1 MKPLTIKEL
10 KEVEVLMTRT
20 VTSMLKD
27 NRCMDEDSKI
37 LYQFD
42 QPSLLNFMQLV
53 TDITLVQ
60 VEIKQD
66 EKKIQ
71 NNCKI
76 H

>member
-1 MKPLTIKEL
+1 MKPLSIKEL
-10 KEVEVLMTRT
+10 KEVEVLMTGT
-20 VTSMLKD
+20 ITSMLKD
-27 NRCMDEDSKI
+27 SRCMDEDSKI

-42 QPSLLNFMQLV
+42 QPSLLKFLELL
-53 TDITLVQ
+53 TDITLIR
-60 VEIKQD
+60 VEIEQD

>member
-10 KEVEVLMTRT
+10 KEVEVLMTGT
-20 VTSMLKD
+20 VISMLND
-27 NRCMDEDSKI
+27 TRCIDEDSKI
-37 LYQFD
+37 VYQFD
-42 QPSLLNFMQLV
+42 QPSLLKFMQLV

-60 VEIKQD
+60 VEIRQD

>member
-1 MKPLTIKEL
+1 MKPLSIKEL
-10 KEVEVLMTRT
+10 KEIEALMIGTI
-20 VTSMLKD
+20 TSMLND
-27 NRCMDEDSKI
+27 TCYIDEDSKI

-42 QPSLLNFMQLV
+42 KPSLLKFMQLV

>member
-1 MKPLTIKEL
+1 MKPLSIKEL
-10 KEVEVLMTRT
+10 KEIEALMTGT
-20 VTSMLKD
+20 ITSMLND
-27 NRCMDEDSKI
+27 TCCIDEDSKI
-37 LYQFD
+37 IYQFD
-42 QPSLLNFMQLV
+42 KPSLLKFMQLV

-60 VEIKQD
+60 VEIRQD

>member
-1 MKPLTIKEL
+1 MKPLSIKEL
-10 KEVEVLMTRT
+10 KEVEVLMTDT
-20 VTSMLKD
+20 ITSMLKD
-27 NRCMDEDSKI
+27 SRCMDEDSKI

-42 QPSLLNFMQLV
+42 QHSLLKFLQLL
-53 TDITLVQ
+53 TDITLIR
-60 VEIKQD
+60 VEIEQD